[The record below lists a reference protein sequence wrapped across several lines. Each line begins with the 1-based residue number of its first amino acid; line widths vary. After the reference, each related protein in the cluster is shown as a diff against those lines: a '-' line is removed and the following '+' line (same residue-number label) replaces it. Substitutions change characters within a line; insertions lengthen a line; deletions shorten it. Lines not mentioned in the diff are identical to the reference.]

1 MKTKLFLLILLTPF
15 FLEGCSNVIN
25 AWDVR
30 FSLSEAIVFVISFF
44 LMLLGGFIN
53 PLKKGRK
60 HLILNR
66 IAFFLIAIGIS
77 GMLGIIFWNVIA

>member
-1 MKTKLFLLILLTPF
+1 MKTKLLFLILLTPF
-15 FLEGCSNVIN
+15 FLEGCSNILN
-25 AWDVR
+25 AWDVN
-30 FSLSEAIVFVISFF
+30 FSGPEAIVFVISFF
-44 LMLLGGFIN
+44 LMLLGGFID

-60 HLILNR
+60 YLFWNK